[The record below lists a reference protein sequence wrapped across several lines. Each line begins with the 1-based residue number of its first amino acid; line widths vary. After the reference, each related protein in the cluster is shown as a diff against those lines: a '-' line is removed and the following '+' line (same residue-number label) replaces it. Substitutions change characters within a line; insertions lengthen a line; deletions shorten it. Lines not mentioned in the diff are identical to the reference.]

1 MTYCPRCGQNLS
13 TRRLEEKERPIC
25 APESGGCGFIDFGLF
40 TLGVGGIVLNEDPA
54 GPERIL
60 LIQRAQ
66 EPNRGGW
73 TIPGGYVETNE
84 AAEAAVVR
92 EVGEET
98 GLDCEVVGLVGFRNR
113 ADRESNT
120 SYAVFLLKVVRG
132 KIRCEPTSEIAR
144 IGFFGLSELETL
156 DRLSPLSGELA
167 RAALTRRMKVL
178 HPVAFPGRGDKPAF
192 TLFI

>member
-1 MTYCPRCGQNLS
+1 MTYCPRCGRKLS
-13 TRRLEEKERPIC
+13 TRRTEEKERPAC
-25 APESGGCGFIDFGLF
+25 ALESGGCGFIDFGLF
-40 TLGVGGIVLNEDPA
+40 TLGVGGIVLNNDPP

-73 TIPGGYVETNE
+73 TIPGGFVEMDE

-98 GLDCEVVGLVGFRNR
+98 GLDCAVVGLVGFRNR
-113 ADRESNT
+113 VDRESNT
-120 SYAVFLLKVVRG
+120 SYAVFLLKVSGG
-132 KIRCEPTSEIAR
+132 KIRTEPTSEIAR
-144 IGFFGLSELETL
+144 AGFFGLSELETL
-156 DRLSPLSGELA
+156 ERLSPLSRELA
-167 RAALTRRMKVL
+167 QAALTRRMRVL
-178 HPVAFPGRGDKPAF
+178 HPVAFPGRGDKSPF